1 MGALQGV
8 SETNPTSIPAPGKG
22 LSPAVS
28 HTWNYVSHTQ
38 VSESE
43 SKNEQQQKNA
53 AYLKLVKALCLEP
66 VPQNKR
72 SHCNEKSM
80 HSNEA

>member
-43 SKNEQQQKNA
+43 SKNEQQKKMQPIWN
-53 AYLKLVKALCLEP
+53 
-66 VPQNKR
+66 
-72 SHCNEKSM
+72 
-80 HSNEA
+80 